1 MGVEGI
7 PADILRQALIK
18 SGVDIS
24 DNVGS
29 REEKIVWADKI
40 MLYDDGFIGKDNSEE
55 KRKKLLKLLKLP
67 SLLSSNSLIEVLNT
81 MYTPEEY
88 KKAAFTINTEENTI
102 PKG

>member
-1 MGVEGI
+1 
-7 PADILRQALIK
+7 
-18 SGVDIS
+18 
-24 DNVGS
+24 
-29 REEKIVWADKI
+29 

-88 KKAAFTINTEENTI
+88 KKAAFMINTEENTI